1 MQLPTLTLAVPPS
14 QAATRLPEIGDSR
27 RKAVRRRRRW
37 RDVWGPGRNMAR
49 ICKNKVRLFMIYVFY
64 VVPSQKFSD
73 LVDLY

>member
-27 RKAVRRRRRW
+27 RKVPAVVVGGMFVPRT
-37 RDVWGPGRNMAR
+37 NMAR
-49 ICKNKVRLFMIYVFY
+49 ICKNKVRLFMIMYVFY
-64 VVPSQKFSD
+64 VVPSQKFND